1 MDYKIYRKYVKNI
14 PTGKKL
20 PGAIYIHESVLSA
33 IPKQLRTLL
42 QQAAINL
49 GLDTAAWNIIKF
61 STKDFRISLLHYPK
75 FFEDSYPALH
85 CSYTINI
92 EQNTFRKTNYTKS
105 QNPPILHRKET
116 FLLPEHPSVPDFVEI
131 TKEGE
136 GIGLY
141 KNSKSI
147 GFKKSWQ
154 DLIENKGY
162 TLVNGRLQKQQKDK
176 TEIIERHKT
185 AIDRNSLSAPMQSLF
200 RHNYLQSKFSVFD
213 YGCGKG
219 DDLNILADHN
229 VSATGWDPIYYP
241 ENEIKKSDIVNLG
254 FVINVIENQKER
266 RETLLKAYQVSK
278 KLLVVSVMLG
288 GESITSKFEK
298 YGDGVITSRK
308 TFQKYYSQNEF
319 REYLQYALD
328 ETALAVGPGI
338 FYVFKDKLEEQQFL
352 VERQRVK
359 SNWQK
364 LSYTDHPERLKVK
377 QRALYERH
385 KALFN
390 DFWQQCLDFGR
401 LPANNEFP
409 QSEELRA
416 LCSSHQ
422 KGLALLNTIHGEDPF
437 SKAAEARRGDLL
449 VHYALGLFGRRRPY
463 KHMPE
468 RLQKDV
474 KHFFGNYTKAIQE
487 ATELLFSV
495 GKPELINKYC
505 AKAYEEL
512 GRGRLEPS
520 QAFTI
525 HKNDVELLPVP
536 LRVYLGCATQLYG
549 DIDTVD
555 LVKIHIRSGKVSLM
569 KYDDF
574 EGKPLPLLLD
584 RIKIKLRKQSIDFFE
599 YGGKF
604 EPQPIYLKSTYI
616 SEKFSHY
623 NKQVAFD
630 KRIIKFPWLK
640 LDKYGP
646 TTEEFQNFLEAE
658 KLTLRGYR
666 FLKNN

>member
-1 MDYKIYRKYVKNI
+1 MSSGIMVAIRTTFADDCMGFRTRGFKISQQRVPNTSDDSKLIIAKTMDYKKFKESVKSL

-20 PGAIYIHESVLSA
+20 PGAIYIHESVLCA
-33 IPKQLRTLL
+33 IPKQLRTFL

-49 GLDTAAWNIIKF
+49 GLDTADWNIIKF

-85 CSYTINI
+85 CSYTINL

-116 FLLPEHPSVPDFVEI
+116 FLLPEHPSIPDFVEI

-136 GIGLY
+136 AIGLY

-147 GFKKSWQ
+147 GLKKSWQ

-200 RHNYLQSKFSVFD
+200 RHNYLQGKFSVFD

-266 RETLLKAYQVSK
+266 RATLLKAYQVSK

-328 ETALAVGPGI
+328 ETVLAVGPGI

-390 DFWQQCLDFGR
+390 DFWQPTKQTAL
-401 LPANNEFP
+401 
-409 QSEELRA
+409 ELA
-416 LCSSHQ
+416 
-422 KGLALLNTIHGEDPF
+422 
-437 SKAAEARRGDLL
+437 
-449 VHYALGLFGRRRPY
+449 
-463 KHMPE
+463 
-468 RLQKDV
+468 
-474 KHFFGNYTKAIQE
+474 
-487 ATELLFSV
+487 
-495 GKPELINKYC
+495 
-505 AKAYEEL
+505 
-512 GRGRLEPS
+512 
-520 QAFTI
+520 
-525 HKNDVELLPVP
+525 
-536 LRVYLGCATQLYG
+536 
-549 DIDTVD
+549 
-555 LVKIHIRSGKVSLM
+555 
-569 KYDDF
+569 
-574 EGKPLPLLLD
+574 
-584 RIKIKLRKQSIDFFE
+584 
-599 YGGKF
+599 
-604 EPQPIYLKSTYI
+604 
-616 SEKFSHY
+616 
-623 NKQVAFD
+623 
-630 KRIIKFPWLK
+630 
-640 LDKYGP
+640 
-646 TTEEFQNFLEAE
+646 
-658 KLTLRGYR
+658 
-666 FLKNN
+666 